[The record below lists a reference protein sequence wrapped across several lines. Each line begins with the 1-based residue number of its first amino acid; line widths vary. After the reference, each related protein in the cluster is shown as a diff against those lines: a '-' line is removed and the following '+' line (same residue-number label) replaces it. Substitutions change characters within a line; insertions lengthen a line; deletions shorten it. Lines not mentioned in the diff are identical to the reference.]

1 MTSVEHQPTGEE
13 LMAYLD
19 GEVTPETAT
28 GIQSHLAS
36 CAGCQRG
43 VADLKSASAGLE
55 RWHVED
61 PPPSLRLPPPPVP
74 RASWFAILRFK
85 PAMAWSLVAGL
96 TVVGLAM
103 MVLTWPAVMEFR
115 ASAPRPPVL
124 AEAVAKTPT
133 APRLPER
140 AGGGGG
146 KLQSALRPISPA
158 MEPPPPGDGPMI
170 ARWATIR
177 IVANRFDE
185 VRPAIDRILHDVK
198 GF

>member
-1 MTSVEHQPTGEE
+1 MTTTARSCYSANTSISLTRKSPTCIGCRSIQSGHGSSGREWHSRRPSSRTLLSDRPRAGEEAAVRKHMTSVEHQPTGEE

-36 CAGCQRG
+36 CAVCQHI
-43 VADLKSASAGLE
+43 VVDLKSASAELE

-61 PPPSLRLPPPPVP
+61 PPPSLRLPPPPEP

-103 MVLTWPAVMEFR
+103 MVFTRP
-115 ASAPRPPVL
+115 APRP
-124 AEAVAKTPT
+124 AVFAGSVARTQTVP
-133 APRLPER
+133 ALPER
-140 AGGGGG
+140 G
-146 KLQSALRPISPA
+146 
-158 MEPPPPGDGPMI
+158 
-170 ARWATIR
+170 
-177 IVANRFDE
+177 
-185 VRPAIDRILHDVK
+185 
-198 GF
+198 

>member
-28 GIQSHLAS
+28 GIQSHLVS
-36 CAGCQRG
+36 CAVCQRI
-43 VADLKSASAGLE
+43 VLDLKSASAELE

-96 TVVGLAM
+96 TVVGLAVM
-103 MVLTWPAVMEFR
+103 GVPWAAVVGVR
-115 ASAPRPPVL
+115 ASAPKPPVL
-124 AEAVAKTPT
+124 AEARAETP
-133 APRLPER
+133 A
-140 AGGGGG
+140 A
-146 KLQSALRPISPA
+146 
-158 MEPPPPGDGPMI
+158 PPPSPR
-170 ARWATIR
+170 A
-177 IVANRFDE
+177 
-185 VRPAIDRILHDVK
+185 
-198 GF
+198 